1 MSKTNTRPSHGPA
14 GGPGHGGPGRNLG
27 VKGEKPKNF
36 WGTVRRLFG
45 YMSKRMV
52 AIIAVFVL
60 AIAAVIFQIQT
71 PKVLGKATTEIFKGV
86 MAGAQQMQQG
96 QQVTKFPIDFDK
108 IAQIIATVIV
118 MYLISAVSN
127 FLQQFIM
134 TRVSQRTVYE
144 LRHDLESK
152 MNRVPISY
160 YDTHTNGDIMS
171 RAIND
176 MDNIASTLQQN
187 LTQFVTS
194 AVTLIG
200 VIVMMLSISWQLTL
214 VALLMIPLS
223 LIIVMIVAPKSQ
235 VFFADQQKSLGL
247 LNNQV
252 EETYGGHT
260 IVKTFNH
267 TEKDQEVF
275 EKENQNLYAAGWKAQ
290 FISAIIMPLMN
301 FVKNLGYVFV
311 AVLGG
316 VKVANGNMTLGDVQA
331 FLQYTTQFSQPI
343 TQLASLMNTI
353 QSTVASAERVFEV
366 LDEEEMSNE
375 KSGLPE
381 EKDTPYKVR
390 FENVQ
395 FGYTPDNLL
404 MTDFNLDV
412 KPGEMVAIVGPTG
425 AGKTTLINLLERFYD
440 VSGGSIRYD
449 GVDTRDLSRDELRA
463 QFSMVLQDT
472 WLFTGSI
479 YDNIKYGN
487 DDATDEQIIEAAKAA
502 HVDDFV
508 RKLPE
513 GYNTVLNEDASN
525 ISQGQ
530 RQLITIAR
538 AFLANPD
545 VLILDEATSSVDT
558 RTEILIQKAMNRL
571 LENRTSFVVAH
582 RLSTIRDADNIIV
595 MNHGSIVETGN
606 HDTLMEKDGFYA
618 DLYNSQFSE
627 EEAS

>member
-1 MSKTNTRPSHGPA
+1 MSKDKHTQPARPMG
-14 GGPGHGGPGRNLG
+14 GGPGRNIG
-27 VKGEKPKNF
+27 AKGPKAKNF
-36 WGTVRRLFG
+36 WGTIRRLFQ
-45 YMSKRMV
+45 YMSNKIY
-52 AIIAVFVL
+52 AILAVLVL

-71 PKVLGKATTEIFKGV
+71 PKILGKATTEIFSGVMKGV
-86 MAGAQQMQQG
+86 AQMKAGQ
-96 QQVTKFPIDFDK
+96 KISSFPIDFDK
-108 IAQIIATVIV
+108 VGEILLTVIA
-118 MYLISAVSN
+118 MYLVSALFN

-134 TRVSQRTVYE
+134 TRVSQRTVYSMRRE
-144 LRHDLESK
+144 LEEK
-152 MNRVPISY
+152 MNKVPIAY
-160 YDTHTNGDIMS
+160 YDTHSNGDIMS

-176 MDNIASTLQQN
+176 MDNIAGTLQQN
-187 LTQFVTS
+187 LTQLITSVVTFV
-194 AVTLIG
+194 G
-200 VIVMMLSISWQLTL
+200 VLCMMLSISPQLTL
-214 VALLMIPLS
+214 IALATVPLS
-223 LIIVMIVAPKSQ
+223 LVVVMIVAPKSQ
-235 VFFADQQKSLGL
+235 TYFANQQKSLGL
-247 LNNQV
+247 LNDQV
-252 EETYGGHT
+252 EESYGGHMV
-260 IVKTFNH
+260 VKSFNH
-267 TEKDQEVF
+267 EEANQDAFEVENEK
-275 EKENQNLYAAGWKAQ
+275 LYESGWKAQ
-290 FISAIIMPLMN
+290 FISAMIMPLMN

-316 VKVANGNMTLGDVQA
+316 VKVANGNMSLGDVQA
-331 FLQYTTQFSQPI
+331 FLQYTSQFSQPI
-343 TQLASLMNTI
+343 TQIASLMNTI

-366 LDEEEMSNE
+366 LDEEEMSDTA
-375 KSGLPE
+375 SGIPLVE
-381 EKDTPYKVR
+381 NTPYKVQ
-390 FENVQ
+390 FDHVQ
-395 FGYTPDNLL
+395 FGYSKDQLL
-404 MTDFNLDV
+404 MEDFTLDV

-440 VSGGSIRYD
+440 VSGGSIKYE
-449 GVDTRDLSRDELRA
+449 GKDTRDLSRDELRA
-463 QFSMVLQDT
+463 HFSMVLQDT

-487 DDATDEQIIEAAKAA
+487 ETATKEQIVRAAKAA

-513 GYNTVLNEDASN
+513 GYDTVLNEDASN

-558 RTEILIQKAMNRL
+558 RTEVLIQRAMNRL

-606 HDTLMEKDGFYA
+606 HDELMAKNGFYA

-627 EEAS
+627 DVA

>member
-118 MYLISAVSN
+118 MYLISAVFN

-144 LRHDLESK
+144 LRHDLEAK

-223 LIIVMIVAPKSQ
+223 LIIVMVVAPKSQ

-404 MTDFNLDV
+404 MTDFTLDV

-487 DDATDEQIIEAAKAA
+487 DDATDEQVIEAAKAA

>member
-1 MSKTNTRPSHGPA
+1 MSEKKTTTQHR
-14 GGPGHGGPGRNLG
+14 GGPMGGGPGRNIG
-27 VKGEKPKNF
+27 AKGPKPKNF
-36 WGTVRRLFG
+36 WGTVKRLFG
-45 YMSKRMV
+45 YMSKRSI

-71 PKVLGKATTEIFKGV
+71 PKILGEATTEIFKGV
-86 MAGAQQMQQG
+86 MIGTQQMQAG
-96 QQVTKFPIDFDK
+96 QQVIEFPIDFEK
-108 IAQIIATVIV
+108 VGQIILIAIG
-118 MYLISAVSN
+118 MYVISAVFN

-144 LRHDLESK
+144 LRRDLDEK
-152 MNRVPISY
+152 MNRLPISY
-160 YDTHTNGDIMS
+160 YDTHSNGDIMS

-187 LTQFVTS
+187 LTQFITSVVTF
-194 AVTLIG
+194 IG
-200 VIVMMLSISWQLTL
+200 VLWMMLTISWQLTL
-214 VALLMIPLS
+214 IALATVPLS
-223 LIIVMIVAPKSQ
+223 LIVVMIVAPKSQ
-235 VFFADQQKSLGL
+235 KFFAAQQKSLGL
-247 LNNQV
+247 LNDQV

-260 IVKTFNH
+260 VVKTFNH
-267 TEKDQEVF
+267 EAADQVVF
-275 EKENQNLYAAGWKAQ
+275 EEENDRLYSAGWKAQ

-301 FVKNLGYVFV
+301 FIKNLGYVFV

-316 VKVANGNMTLGDVQA
+316 IKVANGNMTLGDVQA
-331 FLQYTTQFSQPI
+331 FLQYTNQFSQPI
-343 TQLASLMNTI
+343 TQIASLLNTI

-366 LDEEEMSNE
+366 LDEEEMNDE
-375 KSGLPE
+375 PSGLPVE
-381 EKDTPYKVR
+381 DSEYKVR
-390 FENVQ
+390 FDHVQ
-395 FGYTPDNLL
+395 FGYAPDKLL

-412 KPGEMVAIVGPTG
+412 KAGEMVAIVGPTG

-449 GVDTRDLSRDELRA
+449 GRDTRDLTRDELRSNI
-463 QFSMVLQDT
+463 SMVLQDT

-479 YDNIKYGN
+479 YDNIHYGN
-487 DDATDEQIIEAAKAA
+487 EKATKEQVIAAAKAA

-513 GYNTVLNEDASN
+513 GYDTVLNEEASN

-538 AFLANPD
+538 AFLADPD

-558 RTEILIQKAMNRL
+558 RTEILIQKAMGRL

-606 HDTLMEKDGFYA
+606 HEELMAQNGFYA

-627 EEAS
+627 EVA

>member
-118 MYLISAVSN
+118 MYLISAVFN

-144 LRHDLESK
+144 LRHDLEAK

-223 LIIVMIVAPKSQ
+223 LIIVMVVAPRSQ

-425 AGKTTLINLLERFYD
+425 AGKTTLINLLEWFYD

-487 DDATDEQIIEAAKAA
+487 DDATDEQVIEAAKAA